1 MLKMNTYLSIF
12 AILVLLGC
20 ADTTDGALDIEMQE
34 LKDSNA
40 LTPCSKAWMVFIDDS
55 ITTQDENQH
64 GPDIGS
70 AEWKSTIEYKL
81 NVKNNPEVP
90 DQNSQDWCIYV
101 DEKMKTFKQG

>member
-1 MLKMNTYLSIF
+1 MRTYLV
-12 AILVLLGC
+12 ILAGLAMLGC
-20 ADTTDGALDIEMQE
+20 ADTTDGALEIEMQE

-55 ITTQDENQH
+55 VSTSDDNQH

-70 AEWKSTIEYKL
+70 AEWKSTIEHKL
-81 NVKNNPEVP
+81 NVKGKSEVP
-90 DQNSQDWCIYV
+90 DQDSDDWCVYV